1 MKNRL
6 EHIGPIIAKIREDKD
21 MTQKVLAKKIMTTQS
36 AVARM
41 EKGEQNLTT
50 DMLAR
55 IGRALKAEILSVSS
69 GKMNLE
75 IKGGK
80 KLHGKIRV
88 NTSKNGAM
96 GLLSASLL
104 NRGTTVLKNVP
115 NIEEVNRIV
124 EVLKSIGVRVKRSC
138 GNIEIIPPKKFT
150 FSKLDKKAAGQTR
163 SIIMFIGPLVH
174 SLKTFTLPNTGGC
187 ELGVRSIRPHHYAL
201 EKLGVVIETRKNDF
215 VVRHKGLKKNQ
226 EIILYEAGDTVTQ
239 NVLMAASLIP
249 TTTTIKYAS
258 ANYQVQELCFFL
270 EKLGVKIGG
279 VGTSTLV
286 VSGVSTINKRIE
298 YEMSEDP
305 TDAMFFLAAAI
316 MTKSSIIIERCPI
329 EFLEIEL
336 LTLEKMGF
344 KYSKSKPYLSR
355 NGRTKL
361 VDIKT
366 QSSNL
371 FAPPEKIHP
380 LPYPGLNI
388 DNLPFFAAI
397 ATIAKGQTLIHDW
410 VYDKRALYYT
420 ELDKLGAS
428 TVLADPHRLYI
439 TGPTKLRATE
449 LVCPPALR
457 PATILLICMLAAEG
471 TSILRDIYSINR
483 GYENLTKRLN
493 SIGAEISIIRDFTY

>member
-1 MKNRL
+1 
-6 EHIGPIIAKIREDKD
+6 
-21 MTQKVLAKKIMTTQS
+21 
-36 AVARM
+36 
-41 EKGEQNLTT
+41 
-50 DMLAR
+50 
-55 IGRALKAEILSVSS
+55 
-69 GKMNLE
+69 
-75 IKGGK
+75 
-80 KLHGKIRV
+80 
-88 NTSKNGAM
+88 
-96 GLLSASLL
+96 
-104 NRGTTVLKNVP
+104 
-115 NIEEVNRIV
+115 
-124 EVLKSIGVRVKRSC
+124 
-138 GNIEIIPPKKFT
+138 
-150 FSKLDKKAAGQTR
+150 
-163 SIIMFIGPLVH
+163 MFIGPLIH

-201 EKLGVVIETRKNDF
+201 EKLGIVIETRKNDF
-215 VVRHKGLKKNQ
+215 VVRHKGLRKNQ

-286 VSGVSTINKRIE
+286 VSGVSTINKHME
-298 YEMSEDP
+298 YEISEDP

-471 TSILRDIYSINR
+471 TSVLRDVYSINR